1 MNPAATQPAV
11 PNPPPRPAWHALPI
25 VAVTEQMR
33 SDATRGLNVAEVVR
47 RRAECGDNILQE
59 RSAEG
64 WWWKLLRQFQ
74 ELVIWILL
82 AAAVIA
88 GAMGDWADTA
98 AIVAIVLVNAI
109 IGFLQEERAQQA
121 LAALQRMAAPTA
133 RVVREGQR
141 QAIPARQIVPGDL
154 LELEAGDA
162 VPADA
167 RLVESFGLRIQEAAL
182 TGESSPVD
190 KDASATVSSE
200 ASLAERRTMVHAGTV
215 VAAGHSVAITVATGM
230 QTELGRIASLLGTSG
245 PEMTPLQRR
254 LGELG
259 RLLIVVCLAVVG
271 MIFALE
277 VWRQGGPVAMW
288 SDGVFGEV
296 LLRAVSLAVAAVPEG
311 LPAVV
316 TLVLAI

>member
-109 IGFLQEERAQQA
+109 IGFLQE
-121 LAALQRMAAPTA
+121 
-133 RVVREGQR
+133 
-141 QAIPARQIVPGDL
+141 
-154 LELEAGDA
+154 
-162 VPADA
+162 
-167 RLVESFGLRIQEAAL
+167 
-182 TGESSPVD
+182 
-190 KDASATVSSE
+190 
-200 ASLAERRTMVHAGTV
+200 
-215 VAAGHSVAITVATGM
+215 
-230 QTELGRIASLLGTSG
+230 
-245 PEMTPLQRR
+245 
-254 LGELG
+254 
-259 RLLIVVCLAVVG
+259 
-271 MIFALE
+271 
-277 VWRQGGPVAMW
+277 
-288 SDGVFGEV
+288 
-296 LLRAVSLAVAAVPEG
+296 
-311 LPAVV
+311 
-316 TLVLAI
+316 